1 MASGLRLCRL
11 CKVKPVSEA
20 RAKWSDFRCNPCRNA
35 SPATLAAKARYV
47 ETPRGKAIS
56 DARNQR
62 TNARRIWIG
71 GRYHSAA
78 ATAELAQ
85 KINAHIKDR
94 LNEPFARQSA
104 GKKTQGV

>member
-1 MASGLRLCRL
+1 VRLCRL
-11 CKVKPVSEA
+11 CKVKPVSAA

-78 ATAELAQ
+78 KSAELAHT
-85 KINAHIKDR
+85 INAHIKER
-94 LNEPFARQSA
+94 LNEPFSRLKA
-104 GKKTQGV
+104 GKKAEGV